1 MKKLLTVL
9 SALLLATSMLAG
21 AGCNSAGTSVGTS
34 DSSDGGG
41 NSSVIEEEISIPVP
55 DQEEVI
61 PVPDPP
67 VNPRNPN
74 CPQCRRESLPI
85 LATSVGAT
93 ATR

>member
-41 NSSVIEEEISIPVP
+41 NSSVIEEEIRFTGS
-55 DQEEVI
+55 
-61 PVPDPP
+61 
-67 VNPRNPN
+67 
-74 CPQCRRESLPI
+74 
-85 LATSVGAT
+85 
-93 ATR
+93 